1 MVDHTLPAEKPVTR
15 SDLFAALAMHAIL
28 SRIPRDELEDASF
41 KEIADLAWCMD
52 EWMRSEGPEDGA

>member
-28 SRIPRDELEDASF
+28 SNTPLEEANF
-41 KEIADLAWCMD
+41 KEISELAWCMD